1 MQGFVVSFGMMVG
14 YCCQIN
20 VGGLWS
26 MSVTVAITQTCK
38 ILKKGMLAKSLVLFW
53 NGIFV

>member
-20 VGGLWS
+20 VGRLWS